1 MRINLFTAPAI
12 GLYLNKLRRE
22 GRVKDVETF
31 MNCVDKDFRKQ
42 WKAYDKLYFES
53 ERFSQT
59 EFAGIFNIVC
69 IDGGF
74 IALDII
80 QTILNIGE
88 ATESLIGCV
97 KKGVKETSKK

>member
-1 MRINLFTAPAI
+1 MRINIFTAPAI

-22 GRVKDVETF
+22 GRVRDVEKF
-31 MNCVDKDFRKQ
+31 MNRVDKDFRKQ

-53 ERFSQT
+53 ERFSPT

-69 IDGGF
+69 IDGGY

-80 QTILNIGE
+80 QTILNAGE
-88 ATESLIGCV
+88 AAESFTGCV
-97 KKGVKETSKK
+97 KKGVENSKK